1 MTKRSDKR
9 KGKPTLTITGTTQ
22 SGKDIINN
30 RYIVMK
36 PPDKYP
42 GTYRDLTQSKELYRH
57 RKRLAAKKAVDQI
70 ISEVAPED
78 VSSSVEVTV

>member
-9 KGKPTLTITGTTQ
+9 KGKPTLTVTGTTQ

-36 PPDKYP
+36 SPDKHP

-57 RKRLAAKKAVDQI
+57 RKRLAAKKMVEGVITGVQ
-70 ISEVAPED
+70 PED
-78 VSSSVEVTV
+78 VESATDITL